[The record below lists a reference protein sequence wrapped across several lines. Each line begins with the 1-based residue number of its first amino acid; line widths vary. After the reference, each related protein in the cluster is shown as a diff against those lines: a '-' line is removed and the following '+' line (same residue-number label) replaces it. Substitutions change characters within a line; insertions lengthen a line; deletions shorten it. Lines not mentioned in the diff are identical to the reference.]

1 MPTELSE
8 SVTVQMRLPVDV
20 LAQMRAE
27 SERDLIP
34 LSMIVRRSCVR
45 QYGRG
50 SVVPDVG
57 MKDTESVHN
66 IPEADGND

>member
-1 MPTELSE
+1 MPIELSE

-20 LAQMRAE
+20 LKQMRDE

-34 LSMIVRRSCVR
+34 LSLIVRRSCVR

-50 SVVPDVG
+50 AVVPTDG
-57 MKDTESVHN
+57 MKDTEQAQSV
-66 IPEADGND
+66 PETEG